1 MLVFKVLVTGRGRRK
16 KQSEATSKLD
26 LNHWRYRLPLGD
38 DPRKAHLGVYKAY
51 HIRKRST

>member
-1 MLVFKVLVTGRGRRK
+1 MFVFNVFVTNRGRGK

-26 LNHWRYRLPLGD
+26 LNHWRYSLHLGD
-38 DPRKAHLGVYKAY
+38 DPRKAHLGVYKVC